1 MNDEVILIIALL
13 FFIALSVFC
22 AAKHNKLYEKYK
34 DIIDIEKEKSKQ
46 NILLEQIKKE
56 IRDLQNTYKSKYH
69 TYEELNKELSF
80 LEGKAELNSV
90 GLYEP
95 FFNFDSSEKYKS
107 ALQNNYNRQKK
118 MVQEKK
124 AVLYNNS
131 LTLDGSAKKAERW
144 AKKWMKLALRAFNG
158 ECEAIISKVRW
169 NNIKIMEER
178 IFKAFEQINETVENA
193 GISITDA
200 YFRLKLDELRLTYE
214 EAKKKQDEKE
224 EQRRIRELQKEEERR
239 QKEIEKAQQ
248 EAEKEISSTQKA
260 LKKKEEEASGFSG
273 AEAEKYKAEI
283 EALKRQLEEA
293 TAKKERALAQAQLTR
308 AGHIYVISNIGS
320 FGESVYKIG
329 MTRRLDPLE
338 RVNELGD
345 ASVPFKF
352 DVHALIYSEDAPALE
367 TSLHKA
373 FADKKVN
380 MVNDRREFFR
390 VSLDEIEKEVHKN
403 FAQIEFIKEPEAEEY
418 RETLAIKNK
427 TKAVESLQENKHL
440 PSEI

>member
-34 DIIDIEKEKSKQ
+34 DVIDIEKEKSKQ

-158 ECEAIISKVRW
+158 ECDAIISKVRW
-169 NNIKIMEER
+169 NNIK
-178 IFKAFEQINETVENA
+178 
-193 GISITDA
+193 
-200 YFRLKLDELRLTYE
+200 
-214 EAKKKQDEKE
+214 
-224 EQRRIRELQKEEERR
+224 
-239 QKEIEKAQQ
+239 
-248 EAEKEISSTQKA
+248 
-260 LKKKEEEASGFSG
+260 
-273 AEAEKYKAEI
+273 
-283 EALKRQLEEA
+283 
-293 TAKKERALAQAQLTR
+293 
-308 AGHIYVISNIGS
+308 
-320 FGESVYKIG
+320 
-329 MTRRLDPLE
+329 
-338 RVNELGD
+338 
-345 ASVPFKF
+345 
-352 DVHALIYSEDAPALE
+352 
-367 TSLHKA
+367 
-373 FADKKVN
+373 
-380 MVNDRREFFR
+380 
-390 VSLDEIEKEVHKN
+390 
-403 FAQIEFIKEPEAEEY
+403 
-418 RETLAIKNK
+418 
-427 TKAVESLQENKHL
+427 
-440 PSEI
+440 

>member
-34 DIIDIEKEKSKQ
+34 DVIDIEKEKSKQ

-56 IRDLQNTYKSKYH
+56 IRDLQNTYKSKDM
-69 TYEELNKELSF
+69 NKELSF
-80 LEGKAELNSV
+80 LECKAELNSV

-367 TSLHKA
+367 TSLH
-373 FADKKVN
+373 
-380 MVNDRREFFR
+380 
-390 VSLDEIEKEVHKN
+390 
-403 FAQIEFIKEPEAEEY
+403 
-418 RETLAIKNK
+418 T
-427 TKAVESLQENKHL
+427 
-440 PSEI
+440 

>member
-1 MNDEVILIIALL
+1 M
-13 FFIALSVFC
+13 
-22 AAKHNKLYEKYK
+22 
-34 DIIDIEKEKSKQ
+34 
-46 NILLEQIKKE
+46 
-56 IRDLQNTYKSKYH
+56 
-69 TYEELNKELSF
+69 
-80 LEGKAELNSV
+80 
-90 GLYEP
+90 
-95 FFNFDSSEKYKS
+95 
-107 ALQNNYNRQKK
+107 
-118 MVQEKK
+118 QEKK
-124 AVLYNNS
+124 AVLYNKS
-131 LTLDGSAKKAERW
+131 LTLDGSAKIAERW

-158 ECEAIISKVRW
+158 ECDAIISKVRW

-427 TKAVESLQENKHL
+427 TKAVESLQGNKHL